1 MNDDRNE
8 TDSGRLG
15 GGPGFVA
22 GLLLGGLLGATV
34 AMILAPAAGGETRD
48 LLRSK
53 AREASGRAR
62 DAAEDLTKTSQT
74 VAGGLSTSASDLLSR
89 GKQIVEEAR
98 ARFDGAV
105 SEGKDAAAEQRSTL
119 DNET

>member
-1 MNDDRNE
+1 MNDERSE
-8 TDSGRLG
+8 TDPNSGG
-15 GGPGFVA
+15 GGPGFIA
-22 GLLLGGLLGATV
+22 GLVLGGLLGATV
-34 AMILAPAAGGETRD
+34 AMILAPAAGDETRN

-53 AREASGRAR
+53 AREASGRVR
-62 DAAEDLTKTSQT
+62 DAAEDLTQKSQT
-74 VAGGLSTSASDLLSR
+74 VADGVSMSATDLLTR

-119 DNET
+119 ENET